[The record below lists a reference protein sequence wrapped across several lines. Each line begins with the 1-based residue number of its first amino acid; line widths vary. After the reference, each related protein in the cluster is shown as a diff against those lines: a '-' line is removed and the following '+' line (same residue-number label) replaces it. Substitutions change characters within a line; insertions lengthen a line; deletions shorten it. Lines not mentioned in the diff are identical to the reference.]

1 MQQNPKFVLAW
12 IHRGGNELF
21 PHGGMNLLVKHPSRG
36 WEFPGG
42 RVEEGENPEDALH
55 REVLEEC
62 GIKVS
67 LVRWVKDFY
76 PNGWV
81 AFCEPLENGDV
92 DSWTTEDE
100 FVDLVEWKKDIP
112 EMNEWDPQEF
122 IDISDILQKFK

>member
-42 RVEEGENPEDALH
+42 RLEEGENPEDALH

-112 EMNEWDPQEF
+112 EMIEWDPQEF

>member
-21 PHGGMNLLVKHPSRG
+21 PNGGMNLLVKHPSRG

-62 GIKVS
+62 GIKIS
-67 LVRWVKDFY
+67 LVLWIKDFY

-81 AFCEPLENGDV
+81 AFCEPLENADV

-100 FVDLVEWKKDIP
+100 FVDLVEWKREIP

-122 IDISDILQKFK
+122 LDISDILQKFK